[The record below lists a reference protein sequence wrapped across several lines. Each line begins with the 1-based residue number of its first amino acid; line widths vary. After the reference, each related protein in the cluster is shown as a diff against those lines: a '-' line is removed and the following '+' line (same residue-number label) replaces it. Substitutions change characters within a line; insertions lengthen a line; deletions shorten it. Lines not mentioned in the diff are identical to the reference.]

1 MKIKSK
7 TLLLL
12 SSFLTN
18 CYATLT
24 TFQPSGVPFQ
34 SPVTTAP
41 GFSSNVLFSNLT
53 APRGIT
59 LDERENILV
68 VERGFGV
75 TAFNPTSGGWE
86 RTVVII
92 NPNFTQGIQIDG
104 DLLYVSTA
112 SDVLL
117 YHYNSLNKSV
127 SNNDTPDVLITGLP
141 PDGDLTTHTLQLQ
154 KDGAETKL
162 LIANGPLT
170 NIDPTARDP
179 SSGRSQI
186 RRFVLP
192 QSKPTIPLQWS
203 AGEILAY
210 GIRNPAGFAFHP
222 SSSNQLYVVEN
233 GPSIDNVTGLT
244 PTFVNDNPAD
254 EIDLVSVG
262 GKLEFYGFPDCVPL
276 WNPSA
281 DPIGDP
287 QYVKLRR
294 GDEISLLLEP
304 ERNDTWCMSPKNN
317 VPPVLNFQ
325 AHSVPLDI
333 KFYEAPNQPSAT
345 SFPSSFNGDAVVSF
359 HGSFDR
365 VPPTGYGVVH
375 VPFPLHQNYSFLAQA
390 TNLTSCP
397 GTCIRPV
404 GLAFGRSGVLY
415 VSSDS
420 SGELFVIERS

>member
-1 MKIKSK
+1 MKIKST
-7 TLLLL
+7 TLLLVAAF
-12 SSFLTN
+12 STTS
-18 CYATLT
+18 YAT

-41 GFSSNVLFSNLT
+41 GFTSNVLFSNLT

-59 LDERENILV
+59 LDEQENILV

-75 TAFNPTSGGWE
+75 TAFNPTTGGWN
-86 RTVVII
+86 RTVVIT
-92 NPNFTQGIQIDG
+92 NPNFTQGIQLNS

-127 SNNDTPDVLITGLP
+127 SNSDSPTVVITGLP

-154 KDGAETKL
+154 KCGAETKL
-162 LIANGPLT
+162 LIASGPFT

-186 RRFVLP
+186 RRFILP
-192 QSKPTIPLQWS
+192 QSAPTAPLQWS

-222 SSSNQLYVVEN
+222 PFSSQLYVVEN

-254 EIDLVSVG
+254 ELNLVAVG
-262 GKLEFYGFPDCVPL
+262 GNLEFYGFPDCAPL

-287 QYVKLRR
+287 QYVNLNR

-304 ERNDTWCMSPKNN
+304 ERNDTWCMSPENN

-333 KFYEAPNQPSAT
+333 KFYEAPTQPSAT

-375 VPFPLHQNYSFLAQA
+375 VSFPLNGNYSFLVQA

-404 GLAFGRSGVLY
+404 GLAFSSSGVLY

-420 SGELFVIERS
+420 SGELFAIERS